1 MKSLLLTSALL
12 VATAALAQTPSP
24 PPSPDGSKAES
35 SETVCRIIH
44 EIGSRLKRSRMCMTR
59 AQWQEYRRETQ
70 RDSERA
76 QMRRVQDR

>member
-1 MKSLLLTSALL
+1 MKNLLLTSAVL
-12 VATAALAQTPSP
+12 VATAGLSQAPSS
-24 PPSPDGSKAES
+24 PPSPDGGKADSNEQ
-35 SETVCRIIH
+35 VCRIIH